1 MQRVDALAEMYN
13 QRVFALAFF
22 PTGYGEKKDTS
33 VLLDSEEVIL
43 TAYKNVESGRLIRL
57 FHSKAGKKR
66 VTLAIEGKKFEI
78 SLNAYEVKTFI
89 FDGTLLK
96 ETDMLGMTW

>member
-1 MQRVDALAEMYN
+1 MEMI
-13 QRVFALAFF
+13 
-22 PTGYGEKKDTS
+22 K
-33 VLLDSEEVIL
+33 
-43 TAYKNVESGRLIRL
+43 
-57 FHSKAGKKR
+57 
-66 VTLAIEGKKFEI
+66 IEGKKFEI